1 MLNPAAVTYVT
12 DPEPGQSLGS
22 SDASSE
28 VPLGEEHKLKYSN
41 VRYFFRYSQS
51 SRKQTPP
58 GSRKSVLNWSWSL
71 TGTILVRG
79 H

>member
-28 VPLGEEHKLKYSN
+28 DPLGEEHKLKYSN
-41 VRYFFRYSQS
+41 VRYFFEIQS
-51 SRKQTPP
+51 KLP
-58 GSRKSVLNWSWSL
+58 
-71 TGTILVRG
+71 
-79 H
+79 